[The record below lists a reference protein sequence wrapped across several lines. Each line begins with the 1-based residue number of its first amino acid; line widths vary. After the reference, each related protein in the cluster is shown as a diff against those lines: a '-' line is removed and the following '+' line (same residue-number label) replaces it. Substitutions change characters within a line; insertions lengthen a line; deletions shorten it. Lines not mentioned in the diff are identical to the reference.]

1 MSTTAWPKNPS
12 GLEEEGFAPDH
23 DAFGI
28 YERRVFEAAGQA
40 AGIVDFRV
48 GAAQVVRGR
57 SHARHVAG
65 VARLRVAHVGRT
77 QHVGAVRAERAALAA
92 GAHEEHDAFIA
103 VLCRDAAVVLLDD
116 VEGLVPRA
124 ALPFVGLSAMLRVAL
139 QGMDDAARIVHVVL
153 ERQATHAQ
161 AALGDLLVLVAL
173 DLDELALLVDVQL
186 EAASDRMAPRRRPGS
201 RAGDGAAVLL
211 EAATACPGRWWLPAW
226 EAEGGPGLHFF
237 HTFPP
242 LLVAM
247 VAALSRHGARMP
259 PSPKVSDAAARNK
272 ARPLVAVRSKVRG
285 ERRFGY
291 CPARSERPWGAGGAY
306 TLQV

>member
-1 MSTTAWPKNPS
+1 
-12 GLEEEGFAPDH
+12 
-23 DAFGI
+23 
-28 YERRVFEAAGQA
+28 
-40 AGIVDFRV
+40 
-48 GAAQVVRGR
+48 
-57 SHARHVAG
+57 
-65 VARLRVAHVGRT
+65 
-77 QHVGAVRAERAALAA
+77 
-92 GAHEEHDAFIA
+92 
-103 VLCRDAAVVLLDD
+103 
-116 VEGLVPRA
+116 
-124 ALPFVGLSAMLRVAL
+124 MLRVAL

-211 EAATACPGRWWLPAW
+211 KAPRLAQVVGGSQRGKRN
-226 EAEGGPGLHFF
+226 GGPGLHFF

-291 CPARSERPWGAGGAY
+291 CPARSECPRGAGGAY